1 MVKAFATVP
10 AGADAPLAEPAKS
23 AKATQPVLP
32 AIAAIPATPAK
43 PIPQPGRAAPPGTAT
58 LATGLYDQLRRD
70 LLGGTLAPGS
80 RLAIE
85 ALCERYA
92 TSQTPLREAL
102 NRLTADGLV
111 QRREQRGFAVAAIS
125 AQDLAEITQARCW
138 LEAIALR
145 ESMAAHS
152 IAWEEALVLA
162 HHRLAR
168 APRSLS
174 AEHFDDNPDWEPLHR
189 AFHRALI
196 SGCGSRW
203 LLGFCEQLADQHHRY
218 RRLSAP
224 RSFTTRGVTDE
235 HQALLSAALSGNADQ
250 AVALL
255 AAHFERTAQVIRD
268 DPALFARRGG

>member
-1 MVKAFATVP
+1 MVKALANLP
-10 AGADAPLAEPAKS
+10 AGAAGAPVPL
-23 AKATQPVLP
+23 
-32 AIAAIPATPAK
+32 
-43 PIPQPGRAAPPGTAT
+43 PGRTAAPGMAT

-70 LLGGTLAPGS
+70 LLGGTLEPGS

-125 AQDLAEITQARCW
+125 AADLAEITQARCW
-138 LEAIALR
+138 LEEIALR
-145 ESMAAHS
+145 ESMAARRTD
-152 IAWEEALVLA
+152 WEEALVLA

-174 AEHFDDNPDWEPLHR
+174 VERFDDNPDWDPLHQ

-203 LLGFCEQLADQHHRY
+203 LLGFCAQLADQHHRY

-224 RSFTTRGVTDE
+224 RAFHSRDVNDE
-235 HQALLSAALSGNADQ
+235 HQALLAAALSGDADG

-255 AAHFERTAQVIRD
+255 KAHFERTAQVIRD
-268 DPALFARRGG
+268 DPALFEGPGRSDKPLARPLAHPPRDNASNP